1 MALWRRAVHDV
12 CVSVCRLCVCL
23 SVCVCASV
31 CLSVSVPVSVCVCER
46 ERVCVCVYVKCGRT
60 EQFAEHLGGKADPL
74 QKPGGAT
81 VLFPLEDRTVKVQ

>member
-1 MALWRRAVHDV
+1 
-12 CVSVCRLCVCL
+12 
-23 SVCVCASV
+23 
-31 CLSVSVPVSVCVCER
+31 
-46 ERVCVCVYVKCGRT
+46 VCVYVKCGRT

>member
-1 MALWRRAVHDV
+1 MM
-12 CVSVCRLCVCL
+12 CVCL
-23 SVCVCASV
+23 SVVCVFV
-31 CLSVSVPVSVCVCER
+31 CLSVSVLLCVCLCLCLFQYVCVRER
-46 ERVCVCVYVKCGRT
+46 ERVCVYVKCGRT